1 MQEAIS
7 KVIAFGIDVIGLKA
21 IEAYTHL
28 ENKNSSKLLE
38 RNNFRKQENNDG
50 NSNHKFVTY
59 KLSTT

>member
-1 MQEAIS
+1 MQEALS
-7 KVIAFGIDVIGLKA
+7 KVIAFGRDVIGLKA

-38 RNNFRKQENNDG
+38 KYNFKKQENIDC
-50 NSNHKFVTY
+50 NSNDMFVTF